1 MTENPGADR
10 IADLLE
16 TRMSGDARRT
26 LSDLARNARRVPAQ
40 THILD
45 ELDEA
50 PEVVLLFDG
59 WVSLYKT
66 LGEGHNQ
73 IVDFAI
79 PLEIVHPA
87 SADGHTATFSMQAVT
102 ESTVLTLKAARW
114 DQLLAGDRGLAR
126 LDAVLS
132 RAARSRVSERM
143 LRLGQANAK
152 TCVAYALV
160 ELCLRLGARGR
171 TDECAYHLPITQQ
184 KLGEF
189 VGLTSVHVCRILG
202 QMSDAGIIE
211 STDHIDI
218 RVHDPDALLALAGV
232 EFDALAGEI
241 LPPLG

>member
-1 MTENPGADR
+1 MIPAEINLPPRLCATADSRCNRPGRTKDDTTRGRSVNDMSENPGADR

-16 TRMSGDARRT
+16 TRISGDARRT
-26 LSDLARNARRVPAQ
+26 LSDLARNARRGTAQ

-102 ESTVLTLKAARW
+102 DSTVLTLKAARW

-152 TCVAYALV
+152 TCVAYALI
-160 ELCLRLGARGR
+160 ELCLRLGARGPDGR
-171 TDECAYHLPITQQ
+171 VRLSPA
-184 KLGEF
+184 
-189 VGLTSVHVCRILG
+189 
-202 QMSDAGIIE
+202 
-211 STDHIDI
+211 DH
-218 RVHDPDALLALAGV
+218 AA
-232 EFDALAGEI
+232 ETW
-241 LPPLG
+241 